1 MSFAGPRSSKPT
13 KPANPS
19 TSNAPTSQPQ
29 QPPNSSSKSS
39 SSSVSSSLS
48 THLAMVELKHRIL
61 TSLSKLSDRDTYQ
74 IAVEDLEK
82 IIQTLAPEGL
92 PMLLNCLYDASADPK
107 PAVKKE
113 SLRLLALVS
122 ASHPD
127 FTSTHLTKIIAHI
140 VKRLKDADSGVR
152 DACRDAIGALSAQ
165 YLKGESVSDNG
176 VLGSIVGLFM
186 KPLFEAM
193 AEQNK
198 GVQSGAALCM
208 AKIVDCAA
216 DPPVSSFQKLCPRI
230 CKLLNNPNFLAKAS
244 LLPVVSSLSQ
254 VGAIAPQSLENLLQI
269 IHECLGST
277 DWATRKAAADVLIAL
292 AMHSS
297 NLVKDRTAST
307 LTVLESCRFDKIK
320 PVRDSMTEALQF
332 WKKIAGK
339 GGDEAPN
346 EQKGPSHAEVSE
358 KNESKN
364 PKPSERTEQAAK
376 GSSNDSSPTSD
387 SVSKSKG
394 ITADKAV
401 ALLKKKPPVLTDK
414 ELNPEFFQK
423 LEERGSDELP
433 VEVVVPRRHLNS
445 SNSNNEVELEPNCT
459 DSKERLNRNGNSQ
472 SDDIQGSFSSKYRNI
487 ERGLAGLYSKQRDHD
502 DFERG
507 KWPEER
513 ANGKDPR
520 MRAVDGDDRIDINQ
534 RESSS
539 SRAGFSKTDGQSE
552 GAFVNNKG
560 NWLAIQR
567 QLLQLERQQGHL
579 MSMLQDFMG
588 GSHDSMVTLENRV
601 RGLERVVE
609 DLARDLSISSG
620 RRGGNFAMGFE
631 GSSNRPLGKYNGFP
645 DYTSAKFGRGG
656 DGRSPFGERFAQNDG
671 IVSGMRGRGPPW
683 RSDMSEVWDFS
694 TYGGGSRNGQIGSR
708 KAVGGG
714 PMDGRSPKSEN
725 ESDQGGNRRAW
736 DKGVGPIR
744 LGEGPSARSVWQA
757 SKDEATLEAIR
768 VAGEDNGT
776 SRAARVAIPEL
787 TAEAMEDDNVGQERN
802 PIWTS
807 WTNAMDALQVGDVD
821 TAYVEVLS
829 TGDDLLLVKLMDRS
843 GPVIDQLSNE
853 TATEVLHAV
862 GQFLPEANLFDI
874 CLSWIQQLVEMVLE
888 NGSDVFGLP
897 TEVKKELVLNLHEAS
912 LAMDPPEDWE
922 GATPD
927 QLLVQLASSW
937 GINLQQHDK

>member
-1 MSFAGPRSSKPT
+1 MSFAGPRISKPA
-13 KPANPS
+13 KPPNPS
-19 TSNAPTSQPQ
+19 PTTPPQPQ

-39 SSSVSSSLS
+39 ASSASSSLS
-48 THLAMVELKHRIL
+48 THLAMVELKQRIL
-61 TSLSKLSDRDTYQ
+61 TSLSKLADRDTYQ

-82 IIQTLAPEGL
+82 IIQTLPPEGL

-165 YLKGESVSDNG
+165 YLKAESVSDNG
-176 VLGSIVGLFM
+176 SVVGLFT

-208 AKIVDCAA
+208 AKIVDCAL
-216 DPPVSSFQKLCPRI
+216 DPPVSSFQRLFPRI

-254 VGAIAPQSLENLLQI
+254 VGAIAPQSLDNLLQS

-277 DWATRKAAADVLIAL
+277 DWATRKAAADVLVAL
-292 AMHSS
+292 ALHSS
-297 NLVKDRTAST
+297 NLITDRTAST

-339 GGDEAPN
+339 GEDEAPN
-346 EQKGPSHAEVSE
+346 DKKVSSHENSESAELSE
-358 KNESKN
+358 KNEPKN
-364 PKPSERTEQAAK
+364 SKPSEKTDQGAK
-376 GSSNDSSPTSD
+376 GSSNGSSPTSD
-387 SVSKSKG
+387 SVSKSKASG
-394 ITADKAV
+394 DKAGV
-401 ALLKKKPPVLTDK
+401 ALKKKLPILTDK

-423 LEERGSDELP
+423 LEKRVSDDLP
-433 VEVVVPRRHLNS
+433 VEVVVPRRHVNS
-445 SNSNNEVELEPNCT
+445 SNSNNEVEPEANDT
-459 DSKERLNRNGNSQ
+459 NSKETQNRIANSQ
-472 SDDIQGSFSSKYRNI
+472 FDDIHGSFSSKYRNT
-487 ERGLAGLYSKQRDHD
+487 ERGIAGLYTKQRDHD
-502 DFERG
+502 DLARD

-513 ANGKDPR
+513 ANGKDSR
-520 MRAVDGDDRIDINQ
+520 TRAVDIDDRIDINQ

-539 SRAGFSKTDGQSE
+539 SRAGFSKPDGQPE
-552 GAFVNNKG
+552 GSFVNNKG

-588 GSHDSMVTLENRV
+588 GSHDSMITLENRV

-620 RRGGNFAMGFE
+620 RRGGNFSMGYE

-645 DYTSAKFGRGG
+645 DYTGNKFGRGG
-656 DGRSPFGERFAQNDG
+656 DGRIPYGERFAQNDG
-671 IVSGMRGRGPPW
+671 HVSGMRGRGPTW
-683 RSDMSEVWDFS
+683 RSDMSEVWDFP
-694 TYGGGSRNGQIGSR
+694 TYGGSRGGHIGSR

-714 PMDGRSPKSEN
+714 PGDGRSPKSEN
-725 ESDQGGNRRAW
+725 GSDQGNSRRAW
-736 DKGVGPIR
+736 DKGAGPVR
-744 LGEGPSARSVWQA
+744 FGEGPSARSVWQA

-776 SRAARVAIPEL
+776 SRSGRVAIPEL

-802 PIWTS
+802 PIWNS
-807 WTNAMDALQVGDVD
+807 WTNAMDALQVGDLD
-821 TAYVEVLS
+821 TAFLEVLS
-829 TGDDLLLVKLMDRS
+829 TGDDILLVKLMDRS

-862 GQFLPEANLFDI
+862 GQFLPEPNLFDI
-874 CLSWIQQLVEMVLE
+874 CLAWIQQLVEIVLE

-897 TEVKKELVLNLHEAS
+897 TDVKKELVLNLHEAS
-912 LAMDPPEDWE
+912 VTLNLPEDWE

-937 GINLQQHDK
+937 GINPQQHDK